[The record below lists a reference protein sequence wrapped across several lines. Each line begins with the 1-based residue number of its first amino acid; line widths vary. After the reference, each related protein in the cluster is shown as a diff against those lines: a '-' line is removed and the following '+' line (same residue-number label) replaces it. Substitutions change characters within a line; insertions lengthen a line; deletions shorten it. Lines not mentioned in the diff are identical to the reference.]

1 MTIYSSIIGIG
12 RTLFGEHYERDP
24 EDLIEEAGLNALINA
39 NIERKDIEAIYVS
52 DYFLQITN
60 KIGIEE
66 GFLAELLD
74 LNIPMERFRSFS
86 SALMNAC
93 LAIHSGRYNVVLV
106 GGVEKISDRLD
117 KIRDDLMMLCD
128 PWTYHSGGAPES
140 NHELM
145 LREYVK
151 TYNIKNELY
160 TNFMKSLAYISVK
173 NHKFGARNKYAQFYG
188 REIKVEDVFKARN
201 ASKSILGMYDYAP
214 PITGYP
220 SDGATTIIITNPSSA
235 HEYSNKPVH
244 IIGLGSATDYISYTS
259 RPQRIGFKSVK
270 LASSIALNDARVSMK
285 DIQVAELYDQ
295 STIMEAVLLEDLGFC
310 NNGKSWEA
318 IYDSY
323 INSRLYYECNGKALY
338 VNTNGGLKADGNPL
352 GALGGAQIFEVVSQL
367 RGESGDRQVKVEN
380 ELKYGLTVELE
391 GFGTK
396 AYVFVFR
403 GD

>member
-1 MTIYSSIIGIG
+1 MVVYSSIIGVG
-12 RTLFGEHYERDP
+12 RTVFGEHYERNP

-39 NIERKDIEAIYVS
+39 NIERKDIEAIYIS

-66 GFLAELLD
+66 GFLAELLN

-93 LAIHSGRYNVVLV
+93 LAIYSGRYNVILV

-117 KIRDDLMMLCD
+117 KIRDDLMMLYD
-128 PWTYHSGGAPES
+128 PWTYYSGGTPES
-140 NHELM
+140 SHELM
-145 LREYVK
+145 LREYIK
-151 TYNIKNELY
+151 THNIVDKSYNK
-160 TNFMKSLAYISVK
+160 FMESLAYVSVK
-173 NHKFGARNKYAQFYG
+173 NHKFGSRNKYAQFYG
-188 REIKVEDVFKARN
+188 REIKIDDVLNARCI
-201 ASKSILGMYDYAP
+201 SKGILGMYDYAP

-220 SDGATTIIITNPSSA
+220 SDGSTAAIIANPRIA
-235 HEYSNKPVH
+235 YEYSDKPIH
-244 IIGLGSATDYISYTS
+244 IIGLGSATDYISYTL
-259 RPQRIGFKSVK
+259 RPKRIGFKSVE
-270 LASSIALNDARVSMK
+270 LAGSKALGEAGISINN
-285 DIQVAELYDQ
+285 IQIAELYDQ
-295 STIMEAVLLEDLGFC
+295 STIMEMALLEDLGFC
-310 NNGKSWEA
+310 DYGKSWEH
-318 IYDSY
+318 IYNSY
-323 INSRLYYECNGKALY
+323 VENKLYYELDDGVLY

-352 GALGGAQIFEVVSQL
+352 GALGGAQIFEVISQL
-367 RGESGDRQVKVEN
+367 RGVSNDRQIKVEN

>member
-24 EDLIEEAGLNALINA
+24 ENLIEEAGLNALIDA

-52 DYFLQITN
+52 DYYLQVTN

-117 KIRDDLMMLCD
+117 KIRDDLMMLYD
-128 PWTYHSGGAPES
+128 PWSYHSGGTPES

-151 TYNIKNELY
+151 TYDIKGELY
-160 TNFMKSLAYISVK
+160 DNFMESLAYISVK
-173 NHKFGARNKYAQFYG
+173 NHKFGSRNKYAQFYG
-188 REIKVEDVFKARN
+188 REIRVEDVFKARD

-220 SDGATTIIITNPSSA
+220 SDGATAIIIANPSTA

-244 IIGLGSATDYISYTS
+244 IIGLGSATDYISYTL
-259 RPQRIGFKSVK
+259 RPQRVGFKSVR
-270 LASSIALNDARVSMK
+270 LASSRALNEAKISIR
-285 DIQVAELYDQ
+285 DIQIAELYDQ
-295 STIMEAVLLEDLGFC
+295 STIMEAILLEDLGFC
-310 NNGKSWEA
+310 GCGESWEV
-318 IYDSY
+318 IYNSY
-323 INSRLYYECNGKALY
+323 VNNKLHYECNYGVLH
-338 VNTNGGLKADGNPL
+338 VNTDGGLKADGNPL
-352 GALGGAQIFEVVSQL
+352 GALGGAQVFEVALQL

-380 ELKYGLTVELE
+380 GLRYGLTVELE

-396 AYVFVFR
+396 AYVLVFK